1 MAIEPA
7 VVHAKEGEPF
17 TMTET
22 EHLLWKVTAK
32 DTGGRFDAAEVT
44 ALPFVSGP
52 PQHIHDN
59 SDEIFYVL
67 EGTVRVLLGD
77 QLHDAEEG
85 TLVFIPRGTSHTWIN
100 GGAVPARFLTMFIP
114 GGMQGF
120 FESTAP
126 LVQQVPPDLDALAA
140 AAAQFD
146 TRLSGPPL
154 PPLPRS

>member
-1 MAIEPA
+1 MTIEPA

-32 DTGGRFDAAEVT
+32 DTGGHFDAAEVT

-52 PQHIHDN
+52 PQHIHDR
-59 SDEIFYVL
+59 SDEIFFVL
-67 EGTVRVLLGD
+67 EGTLRVLLGD
-77 QLHDAEEG
+77 VLQDAEEG
-85 TLVFIPRGTSHTWIN
+85 ALVFIPRGTSHTWIN
-100 GGAVPARFLTMFIP
+100 GGTIPVRFLTMYIP

-120 FESTAP
+120 FEATAP
-126 LVQQVPPDLDALAA
+126 LVQQIPPDLGALAA
-140 AAAQFD
+140 AAGQFG

-154 PPLPRS
+154 PPFAPS